1 MSESKHTPGNW
12 FVSDQPDAELHRIA
26 IHADVVRGDWRYE
39 LRGLAYATWQ
49 DCDQRD
55 EYEANARLIAAAPTM
70 LEALKEAER
79 FLDYFAN
86 GRVEFIGA
94 GTPHTALEQVSAA
107 IAKATGETA

>member
-26 IHADVVRGDWRYE
+26 IHADVVRGDRRYE

-55 EYEANARLIAAAPTM
+55 EYEANARLIAACPDLLAVVQRVVAIADATNETGD
-70 LEALKEAER
+70 LAQQARAAL
-79 FLDYFAN
+79 
-86 GRVEFIGA
+86 
-94 GTPHTALEQVSAA
+94 
-107 IAKATGETA
+107 AKATGGQQ

>member
-26 IHADVVRGDWRYE
+26 IHADVVRGDRRYE

-55 EYEANARLIAAAPTM
+55 EYEANARLIAACPTM
-70 LEALKEAER
+70 YD
-79 FLDYFAN
+79 F
-86 GRVEFIGA
+86 
-94 GTPHTALEQVSAA
+94 
-107 IAKATGETA
+107 IAKRAAAGDAEAQAIVESI